1 VKNRPDRYFL
11 FRAGFF
17 SALAL
22 LPVVAFAQS
31 VPLTQDSY
39 FITGSPTNY
48 GNAATVNAVGAS
60 SDSALVQF
68 DLTALPPGTS
78 SSNIAKATLIL
89 FVNKLNAAGNVN
101 ISEANGAWTELGV
114 NGTNNPVA
122 GAAVASGVAVPATG
136 NYLYVD
142 ATQAVKD
149 WLGSTTNN
157 GFIITPIGG
166 SVSANFDSKESTG
179 TSHPAQL
186 LVALTSSGSPG
197 ATGATG
203 STGATGPSGATGAT
217 GAGTTGA
224 TGATGAVGTTGP
236 SGATGATGAG
246 TTGATGATGANGS
259 TGPSGATGATGAG
272 TTGATGSTG
281 ANGATGPSGATGATG
296 VGTTGATGSTGANGS
311 TGPSGAT
318 GATGVGTTGATGAT
332 GANGSTGPSGAT
344 GATGVGTTGATG
356 STGANGP
363 TGPSGATGATGV
375 GTTGATGSTGATGTK
390 GATGATG
397 PTGASG
403 TNGTDGAAGATGATG
418 AGLGTSSFST
428 LLSFVNPGSGT
439 ANTTYYFNPASF
451 PVGVFTSQTT
461 IAGSSAANFMA
472 APSSCTMKA
481 LNVGVNNYFSAAS
494 DTTTITVYHNL
505 SQTTMTTSVTTNG
518 NAVGSSDTTHTF
530 AVAAG
535 DNISV
540 SFSESNI
547 NPYNKVTVGLVCQ

>member
-1 VKNRPDRYFL
+1 MKNRPDRYFL

-39 FITGSPTNY
+39 FIAGSPTNY
-48 GNAATVNAVGAS
+48 ANAATVNVVGAS

-281 ANGATGPSGATGATG
+281 A
-296 VGTTGATGSTGANGS
+296 
-311 TGPSGAT
+311 
-318 GATGVGTTGATGAT
+318 
-332 GANGSTGPSGAT
+332 
-344 GATGVGTTGATG
+344 
-356 STGANGP
+356 
-363 TGPSGATGATGV
+363 
-375 GTTGATGSTGATGTK
+375 TGTK

>member
-1 VKNRPDRYFL
+1 MKNRPDRYFL

-166 SVSANFDSKESTG
+166 GVSANFDSKESTG

-318 GATGVGTTGATGAT
+318 GATGVGTTGATG
-332 GANGSTGPSGAT
+332 
-344 GATGVGTTGATG
+344 

-403 TNGTDGAAGATGATG
+403 TNGTDGAAGATG